1 MEFAIPQSQRAVQL
15 TGPDQLKLNS
25 DKPIDMPG
33 PHQILCKVE
42 ASGLCFSDL
51 KLLKQFSKHVR
62 KGPIFSGIDL
72 EILKDLPSYVPDEQP
87 TVPGHETVVR
97 ICKVGENV
105 TKYKPGERY
114 LIQADY
120 RWVRTAT
127 SNAAFGYDLEG
138 GLQEYVLV
146 DERIITSPDGEST
159 LVPATETLARSAIA
173 LAEPWAC
180 VEDAYVTVERQ
191 KIKDGGKMLIVA
203 DADIDAST
211 INNLFDKFGKPG
223 ALTCTGKTAISE
235 NLGIETTTA
244 GSISELDYA
253 SFDDVI
259 YFGSDP
265 TIVEEIFPKIG
276 LNGLFNIVLFGGSL
290 GREITFLVG
299 RIHYGG
305 IRIIGTTGANPG
317 DSMEYIPETGE
328 IRKGDKINIIG
339 AAGPMGIMHVVRNL
353 CQGVEDVHVYAADV
367 DPERMDALS
376 KIAEPLAKSNDVFY
390 KAYDPRSE
398 KIDGEF
404 DYAALMAP
412 VPVLL
417 AQTVQT
423 SGKLALINIFAG
435 IPATVEG
442 TIDLDR
448 YIQQQQY
455 FIGTS
460 GSTLDDMRMVLDKVI
475 SGRLDT
481 NLSVGAVSG
490 LEGAIDGIRAV
501 ENRSIAGKILVYPEC
516 KGLGLTPLEKLES
529 VLPEVAAELV
539 NGNWTLQAENKLLE
553 SYSQS

>member
-1 MEFAIPQSQRAVQL
+1 MEFTIPKTQRAVQL
-15 TGPDQLKLNS
+15 TGPDQLMLNN
-25 DKPIDMPG
+25 DKPVDMPG
-33 PHQILCKVE
+33 PHQILCRVE

-72 EILKDLPSYVPDEQP
+72 DILKDLPSYVPDEKP

-97 ICKVGENV
+97 ICKVGENI

-114 LIQADY
+114 LVQADY

-159 LVPATETLARSAIA
+159 LVPATEDLARSAIA

-180 VEDAYVTVERQ
+180 VEDAYVTPERQ
-191 KIKDGGKMLIVA
+191 KIKDGGRMLIVA
-203 DADIDAST
+203 DVKVDAAV
-211 INNLFDKFGKPG
+211 INNLFDKYGKPG
-223 ALTCTGKTAISE
+223 TLTWSGKTQVPEGLDMNIS
-235 NLGIETTTA
+235 TP
-244 GSISELDYA
+244 GSVSELDDA
-253 SFDDVI
+253 WFDDVI

-265 TIVEEIFPKIG
+265 SVVEEIFPKIG
-276 LNGLFNIVLFGGSL
+276 LNGLFNIVLCGGSL
-290 GREITFLVG
+290 GREITFFVG
-299 RIHYGG
+299 RMHYGG
-305 IRIIGTTGANPG
+305 IRIVGTTGDNPA

-339 AAGPMGIMHVVRNL
+339 AAGPMGIMHVVRDL
-353 CQGVEDVHVYAADV
+353 CQGVEDIQVYAADV
-367 DPERMDALS
+367 DPERMNALS
-376 KIAEPLAKSNDVFY
+376 KIAGPLAKSNNVFY
-390 KAYDPRSE
+390 KPYDPRSE
-398 KIDGEF
+398 KIDVEF

-412 VPVLL
+412 VPALL
-417 AQTVQT
+417 AQTVKT
-423 SGKLALINIFAG
+423 SGKRALINIFAG

-460 GSTLDDMRMVLDKVI
+460 GSTLDDMKMVLDKVV

-481 NLSVGAVSG
+481 NLSVGAVCG

-501 ENRSIAGKILVYPEC
+501 EDRSIAGKILVYPEC

-539 NGNWTLQAENKLLE
+539 NGNWTLQAEKKLLQ